1 MNDMNLEN
9 LKKTFVYFI
18 KTKNKFK
25 RNANMEQTS
34 LPSTLYCRPKQFIP
48 TNNSNIR
55 ILVQNEAQFRNM
67 IFISLFKVIVF
78 NAVGNLSYRYMR
90 HQYND
95 RETQRSISK
104 RSFTRSGGG
113 LIGISSQKN
122 KLVILHLI

>member
-1 MNDMNLEN
+1 M
-9 LKKTFVYFI
+9 FI
-18 KTKNKFK
+18 DDFSPHKHGTNIK
-25 RNANMEQTS
+25 RPSATNITIT
-34 LPSTLYCRPKQFIP
+34 LPSIPYCRPKQFIP

-95 RETQRSISK
+95 RETQRSISN